1 MSSLRRWLLRVFA
14 LVYRVDAWVNRR
26 FTVVGLLA
34 LAALV
39 GGAVFGID
47 FRQTQTFRLASL
59 GGAVLAIAMG
69 SAAFFRGRFDIER
82 DLPRY
87 ATLGE
92 ELRYSV
98 RVWNRSGKPV
108 SAIELRERVK
118 ETPPS
123 VREFLLTTEE
133 PGRRRRNLFDR
144 YIGYPRWAWLMRRS
158 AGATTVAAR
167 APLLPPGEPVD
178 LDMRLRPLRR
188 GYVRLL
194 PCDVSRTD
202 PFGVFRAIVKAGG
215 EQSVLVLPRRYPVDL
230 EAAFGATAR
239 RAGGESP
246 GTSIGA
252 SEEFAGVREY
262 RPGDSRKHIHW
273 RTWARLGEP
282 IVKDYQDQ
290 VRVRMALVL
299 DTFVA
304 FAGDRFEAAITV
316 AASIACRPGG
326 RTGSL
331 DLMFIGLTPHRISMG
346 HGQATLGT
354 LLEALAVAEA
364 CPDQRFAALT
374 DLVIRHAGDM
384 SSCVCVLLG
393 WDAERQALVA
403 ALRALGVP
411 VLVLVVGDPVHGET
425 GAGPLSDQPDRL
437 RFLAPQ
443 RIREGLAALSAP
455 GRPARDGG

>member
-1 MSSLRRWLLRVFA
+1 VSALRRFLLRVFG

-26 FTVVGLLA
+26 FTVLGLLI

-47 FRQTQTFRLASL
+47 FRQTQTFKLASL

-69 SAAFFRGRFDIER
+69 SAALFRGRFDIER
-82 DLPRY
+82 ELPRY

-98 RVWNRSGKPV
+98 RVWNRGSKPA
-108 SAIELRERVK
+108 SAIELRECVK

-123 VREFLLTTEE
+123 VREFLHTEE
-133 PGRRRRNLFDR
+133 PARRRRNLFDR

-158 AGATTVAAR
+158 AGATAVAVR

-202 PFGVFRAIVKAGG
+202 SFGVFRAIAKAGG
-215 EQSVLVLPRRYPVDL
+215 ERSVLVLPRRYPVDL
-230 EAAFGATAR
+230 EAAFGASAW
-239 RAGGESP
+239 RAAGERP

-282 IVKDYQDQ
+282 IVKEYQDQ

-299 DTFVA
+299 DTFAA
-304 FAGDRFEAAITV
+304 FSGERFEAAITV

-364 CPDQRFAALT
+364 CPDQPFAALT
-374 DLVIRHAGDM
+374 DLVIRHAADM

-403 ALRALGVP
+403 ALRARAVP

-443 RIREGLAALSAP
+443 SIREGLAALSAP
-455 GRPARDGG
+455 GRPARGGG